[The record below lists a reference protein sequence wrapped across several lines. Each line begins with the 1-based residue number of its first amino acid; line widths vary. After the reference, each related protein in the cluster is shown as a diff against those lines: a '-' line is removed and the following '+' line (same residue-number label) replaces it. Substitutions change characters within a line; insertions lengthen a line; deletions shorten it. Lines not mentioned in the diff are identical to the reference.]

1 MTDDIIHMD
10 ASRIAQRVADRELSP
25 VEVVKAHLDRIAA
38 VNPQVNAIVT
48 MADGAL
54 DAARKAEAAVRPGA
68 RLGPL
73 HGVPFTVKDGID
85 TAGVPTQRGSPIFK
99 GRVPDT
105 DATVVARLKAAGAIL
120 IAKTNHPEFSYSI
133 ETDNFLT
140 GQTNNPWN
148 LDYTPG
154 GSSGGESAAIAAG
167 MSPLGVGSDLS
178 ISLRGPAAHTGIVGF
193 KATHGRLPMTG
204 QWPRVPRRF
213 WHIGPMARS
222 VRDVALAYSLMAGP
236 DGADGFSIA
245 APGLDTG
252 VGANPTRPVR
262 VGWLAS
268 PGFFGPT
275 DPEVVATVKAAA
287 QALGDA
293 GCQVE
298 QVRLPVLEQ
307 TDANTVLW
315 QLQQMEARPEFEKV
329 TAGHEAE
336 IFRHARLILDTPDT
350 PIADFVAAEQA
361 VERLRDSFAGYFQR
375 YDALLGPVTPFP
387 ATRHGLAD
395 LVIDGKRVSPFHV
408 MSATSPFS
416 LTGMPALSMRFGTS
430 HDGLP
435 IGVQIVASWLAE
447 STVLKVASLLEEVSP
462 VRTLHPAPPTS
473 TGEASRRPISRELAA

>member
-1 MTDDIIHMD
+1 MTNNIVQMD
-10 ASRIAQRVADRELSP
+10 ATRIAQLIAQRELSP
-25 VEVVKAHLDRIAA
+25 VEVMQVHLDRIAA
-38 VNPQVNAIVT
+38 VNPQLNAIVT
-48 MADGAL
+48 LADGAME
-54 DAARKAEAAVRPGA
+54 DARKAEAAVMSGTQ
-68 RLGPL
+68 LGPL

-85 TAGVPTQRGSPIFK
+85 TAGVLTQRGSPIFR

-120 IAKTNHPEFSYSI
+120 IAKTNPPEFSYSI
-133 ETDNFLT
+133 ETDNLLT

-204 QWPRVPRRF
+204 HWPRVPRRF

-236 DGADGFSIA
+236 DGADGFSISS
-245 APGLDTG
+245 PELDTG
-252 VGANPTRPVR
+252 VGATSTRQLR

-287 QALGDA
+287 HALSNA
-293 GCQVE
+293 GYHVE

-307 TDANTVLW
+307 TDANSVLW
-315 QLQQMEARPEFEKV
+315 QLQQMESQPEFKKV

-336 IFRHARLILDTPDT
+336 IFRHAKLVLDAADT

-361 VERLRDSFAGYFQR
+361 IERLRDSFAEYFQR
-375 YDALLGPVTPFP
+375 YDVLLGPVTPFP
-387 ATRHGLAD
+387 ATRHGLKD
-395 LVIDGKRVSPFHV
+395 LVVHGVTVSPFHV

-435 IGVQIVASWLAE
+435 IGVQIVSSWLAE
-447 STVLKVASLLEEVSP
+447 STVLKVASALEEVSP
-462 VRTLHPAPPTS
+462 VRNLHPT
-473 TGEASRRPISRELAA
+473 I

>member
-1 MTDDIIHMD
+1 MTDHIVKLDGT
-10 ASRIAQRVADRELSP
+10 RIAQLIAKRELSP
-25 VEVVKAHLDRIAA
+25 VEVMQAHLDRIAE
-38 VNPQVNAIVT
+38 VNPKVNAIVT

-54 DAARKAEAAVRPGA
+54 DAAKKAEAAVKSDA

-73 HGVPFTVKDGID
+73 HGVPFTVKDAID
-85 TAGVPTQRGSPIFK
+85 TAGVLTQRGSPIFK

-120 IAKTNHPEFSYSI
+120 IAKTNPPEFSYSI

-148 LDYTPG
+148 LNYTPG

-193 KATHGRLPMTG
+193 KATHGRTPMTG
-204 QWPRVPRRF
+204 HWPRVPRRF

-236 DGADGFSIA
+236 DGADGFSISS
-245 APGLDTG
+245 LDLDAG
-252 VGANPTRPVR
+252 VGVASNRPLR

-268 PGFFGPT
+268 PGFFGPI

-287 QALGDA
+287 QALGDT
-293 GCQVE
+293 GCHVE
-298 QVRLPVLEQ
+298 EVRLPVLEQ
-307 TDANTVLW
+307 TDANSVLW
-315 QLQQMEARPEFEKV
+315 QLQQMESRPEFEKV
-329 TAGHEAE
+329 SSGHEAQ
-336 IFRHARLILDTPDT
+336 IFRHAKLILDPPDT
-350 PIADFVAAEQA
+350 PIGDFVAAEQA
-361 VERLRDSFAGYFQR
+361 VERLRDSFVDYFQR
-375 YDALLGPVTPFP
+375 YDALLCPVTPFP
-387 ATRHGLAD
+387 ATKHGLAD
-395 LVIDGKRVSPFHV
+395 LVIDGETVSPFHV

-435 IGVQIVASWLAE
+435 IGVQIVSSWMAE
-447 STVLKVASLLEEVSP
+447 STVLNVASRLEEVSP
-462 VRTLHPAPPTS
+462 VRNLHPGQGRS
-473 TGEASRRPISRELAA
+473 GVTGSLAELME

>member
-1 MTDDIIHMD
+1 MTNKIIHMG
-10 ASRIAQRVADRELSP
+10 ATRIAELIAKREVSP
-25 VEVVKAHLDRIAA
+25 VEVVQAHLDRIAE
-38 VNPQVNAIVT
+38 VNPKVNAIVT

-54 DAARKAEAAVRPGA
+54 NAAKKAEAAIKSGA
-68 RLGPL
+68 QLGPL

-85 TAGVPTQRGSPIFK
+85 TAGVLTQRGSPIFR
-99 GRVPDT
+99 GRVPET

-120 IAKTNHPEFSYSI
+120 IAKTNPPEFSYSI

-204 QWPRVPRRF
+204 HWPRVPRRF

-236 DGADGFSIA
+236 DGADGFSISSA
-245 APGLDTG
+245 SLDTG
-252 VGANPTRPVR
+252 VGTKSTRQVR

-275 DPEVVATVKAAA
+275 DPEVVTTVKAAA
-287 QALGDA
+287 HTLSNDGYH
-293 GCQVE
+293 VE
-298 QVRLPVLEQ
+298 EVRLPVLEQ
-307 TDANTVLW
+307 TDANSVLW

-329 TAGHEAE
+329 TAGHEAQ
-336 IFRHARLILDTPDT
+336 IFRHAKLVLDTPDT

-361 VERLRDSFAGYFQR
+361 VQRLRDSFVDYFQR
-375 YDALLGPVTPFP
+375 YDVLLGPVTPFP
-387 ATRHGLAD
+387 ATRHGLND
-395 LVIDGKRVSPFHV
+395 LVVDGQTVSAFHV

-430 HDGLP
+430 SDGLP
-435 IGVQIVASWLAE
+435 IGVQIVSSWLAE
-447 STVLKVASLLEEVSP
+447 STVLNVASRLERLSP
-462 VRTLHPAPPTS
+462 VRDL
-473 TGEASRRPISRELAA
+473 RPEL

>member
-1 MTDDIIHMD
+1 MTDDIVRMD
-10 ASRIAQRVADRELSP
+10 ATRISQLIARRELSP
-25 VEVVKAHLDRIAA
+25 VEVMRAHLDRIAA
-38 VNPQVNAIVT
+38 VNPKLNAIVT
-48 MADGAL
+48 LADGAMEG
-54 DAARKAEAAVRPGA
+54 AERAEAAVRSGA
-68 RLGPL
+68 QLGPL

-85 TAGVPTQRGSPIFK
+85 TAGVLTQRGSPIFR
-99 GRVPDT
+99 GRVPET

-120 IAKTNHPEFSYSI
+120 IAKTNPPEFSYSI
-133 ETDNFLT
+133 ETDNLLT

-193 KATHGRLPMTG
+193 KATHGRMPMTG
-204 QWPRVPRRF
+204 HWPRVPRRF

-236 DGADGFSIA
+236 DGADGFSISS
-245 APGLDTG
+245 PGLDTG
-252 VGANPTRPVR
+252 VGTKSTRQLR
-262 VGWLAS
+262 VGWMAS
-268 PGFFGPT
+268 PGFFGPI

-287 QALGDA
+287 QALSSA
-293 GCQVE
+293 GYHVE
-298 QVRLPVLEQ
+298 QVRLPVVEQ
-307 TDANTVLW
+307 TDANSVLW
-315 QLQQMEARPEFEKV
+315 QLQQMESQPEFEKV

-336 IFRHARLILDTPDT
+336 IFRHARLVLDAPDT

-361 VERLRDSFAGYFQR
+361 IERLRDSFAEYFQR
-375 YDALLGPVTPFP
+375 YDVLLCPVTPFP
-387 ATRHGLAD
+387 ATRHGLND
-395 LVIDGKRVSPFHV
+395 VVVDGVTVSPFHV

-430 HDGLP
+430 RDGLP
-435 IGVQIVASWLAE
+435 IGVQVVSSWLAE

-462 VRTLHPAPPTS
+462 VRDLHPT
-473 TGEASRRPISRELAA
+473 I